1 MKLAAKLLAAPLI
14 TALVALGT
22 GAVNTTVTRHDHAAA
37 QTEAAADLD
46 NVRRVGEV
54 QRALSDAHTSVY
66 KAQALMV
73 SLTADQIKA
82 FRTGL
87 GTELDAVQVQIA
99 TLAGQAAGDE
109 ELGRHFGAAANL
121 VEKFRT
127 QADKAIELTEV
138 AVEMGVAS
146 MKAADVSFDQLA
158 QTMGQVV
165 DRRNAMQAERRAA
178 AEQRALLVIL
188 LLGGL
193 GLAATLA
200 ALGGA
205 WVAQRRIVAD
215 LRRAADAAAE
225 VAGGNLA
232 LQVQTTR
239 NDEIGDLQRSLG
251 EMVQRLRESMLT
263 VRQAAD
269 SIRTASQE
277 IASGNADLS
286 QRTEQTAGS
295 LQQTASSMEQLSGTL
310 GQTAD
315 AARTAN
321 QMAASARDVAQ
332 RGGSVVAEVVATMDD
347 IHARSRKIAD
357 IIGTIDGIAFQTNIL
372 ALNAAVEAAR
382 AGEQGRGFAVV
393 ASEVRSLAQRSAEA
407 AREIKTLINASVQTV
422 GEGSRLVQQAG
433 STMGE
438 IFASVQRVS
447 DNIGEISTAAVEQSA
462 GVAQVNQAVAALDQ
476 ATQQNAALVEQSA
489 AAAESLREQAGRLS
503 EVVNRFSLVADGA
516 DVAGLARAPPVVA
529 YTPFAP
535 RTPRTPYSNFSLN
548 LSQ

>member
-22 GAVNTTVTRHDHAAA
+22 GAVNTIVTRHDHAAA
-37 QTEAAADLD
+37 QTEAATDLD

-54 QRALSDAHTSVY
+54 QRALSDAHASVY

-73 SLTADQIKA
+73 SLSADQINA

-87 GTELDAVQVQIA
+87 GTQLDAVQAQIA
-99 TLAGQAAGDE
+99 TLAGHAAGDE
-109 ELGRHFGAAANL
+109 ELGQHIGAAATL

-146 MKAADVSFDQLA
+146 MKAADATFDQLA
-158 QTMGQVV
+158 QTMGQAV

-178 AEQRALLVIL
+178 AEQRALLVTL

-205 WVAQRRIVAD
+205 WVAQRRIVVD
-215 LRRAADAAAE
+215 LRRAAEAAAE

-321 QMAASARDVAQ
+321 QMAASARDVAK
-332 RGGSVVAEVVATMDD
+332 RGGSVVAEVVTTMDD

-382 AGEQGRGFAVV
+382 AGELGRGFAVV

-438 IFASVQRVS
+438 IVASVQRVS

-503 EVVNRFSLVADGA
+503 EVVNRFRLVADMA
-516 DVAGLARAPPVVA
+516 DVARAPPLVA
-529 YTPFAP
+529 DTPSAP
-535 RTPRTPYSNFSLN
+535 RKPHRTFSLN